1 MTLLLCTLFAVQPR
15 FLGPPEKNPDAGTAR
30 AVQVG
35 EAVPRLTGDLETGQ
49 AAGARTFDL
58 AAIVGA
64 AATDPA
70 RAVLVAFYAP
80 WCAGC
85 EDELRVVG
93 QLASEYRSRGL
104 RVVLVDLGA
113 GDGGPAPLRSLLEDR
128 SAGILVVSDRWQ
140 ISARHWLG
148 KGAQPPALFVVG
160 REGNVRAS
168 AMACGADAVAALRP
182 GIDEALAH

>member
-1 MTLLLCTLFAVQPR
+1 VTLLLCTLLAVQPR

-30 AVQVG
+30 AVRVG
-35 EAVPRLTGDLETGQ
+35 EAAPRLAGDLETSP
-49 AAGARTFDL
+49 ATGARTFDL
-58 AAIVGA
+58 TAIVGA

-85 EDELRVVG
+85 ADELRVVR
-93 QLASEYRSRGL
+93 QLASEYRARGL
-104 RVVLVDLGA
+104 RAIVVDLGA
-113 GDGGPAPLRSLLEDR
+113 GDGGPAALRALLEDQG
-128 SAGILVVSDRWQ
+128 AGILVVRDRWQ
-140 ISARHWLG
+140 INARHWLG
-148 KGAQPPALFVVG
+148 GDAQPPALFVVG